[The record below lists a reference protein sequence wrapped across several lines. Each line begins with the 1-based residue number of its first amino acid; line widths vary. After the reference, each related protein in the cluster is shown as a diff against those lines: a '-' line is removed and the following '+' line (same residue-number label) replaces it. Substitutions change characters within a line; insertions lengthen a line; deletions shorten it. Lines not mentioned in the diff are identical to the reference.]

1 MNRPRIPGSQVAPG
15 QRPYNSGAPTATTH
29 SKVPLH
35 EATAGKLYRVRDKDW
50 AALHGEDL
58 TWEEATKLK
67 EQLVGARQSTTAR
80 VEDMEIP
87 PPDWVLEAEAAAA
100 ADISAA
106 PSMGADEQQEE
117 EAELEAMRA
126 PAIAAARAAAQ
137 SAQARADARIRPRI
151 VPPPPAPAPAAP
163 KAGKFTAPVR
173 RPAPAPTGPRIVP
186 RDKTVQPL
194 VTRTAPPPRDR
205 TVASEI
211 VMRGQAPPSSDPLPL
226 ISPLAAAAIPDDPL
240 DVPEGQL
247 VDDDLS
253 DVTADL
259 GGGASDSD
267 VKRAEVEA
275 EAERRRSG
283 QAG

>member
-58 TWEEATKLK
+58 TWDDAHKLK
-67 EQLVGARQSTTAR
+67 EKLVGSRQSTTAR
-80 VEDMEIP
+80 VEDMDIP
-87 PPDWVLEAEAAAA
+87 PPDWFLEAEAAAA

-106 PSMGADEQQEE
+106 PSADEQQEAE
-117 EAELEAMRA
+117 EADPELEAMRA
-126 PAIAAARAAAQ
+126 PALAAARAAAQ
-137 SAQARADARIRPRI
+137 SAQARADARARPRI
-151 VPPPPAPAPAAP
+151 VAPPPAPPPAAP

-253 DVTADL
+253 DVTSDL

-267 VKRAEVEA
+267 VKRAQDQADED
-275 EAERRRSG
+275 RRRSG
-283 QAG
+283 QG